1 VPAGCGAQAWPG
13 PTRTGAGAS
22 QQVRGPALPWTRP
35 QGTEGGG
42 GMMLSAQNRTAS
54 SVNLELQLYD

>member
-1 VPAGCGAQAWPG
+1 MPAGCGALAWPG
-13 PTRTGAGAS
+13 RTRTGAGAS
-22 QQVRGPALPWTRP
+22 QQVKAPAWQWTRP

-42 GMMLSAQNRTAS
+42 GMMLSAQNRTVS

>member
-1 VPAGCGAQAWPG
+1 VPAGFGAQAWPG

-22 QQVRGPALPWTRP
+22 QQVKGPAWQWTRP
-35 QGTEGGG
+35 RGTEGGG
-42 GMMLSAQNRTAS
+42 GMMLSAQNHTVS

>member
-1 VPAGCGAQAWPG
+1 VPAGFGALAWPG
-13 PTRTGAGAS
+13 PTRTGGGAS
-22 QQVRGPALPWTRP
+22 RPVKAPAWQWTRP

-42 GMMLSAQNRTAS
+42 GMMLSAQNRTVS